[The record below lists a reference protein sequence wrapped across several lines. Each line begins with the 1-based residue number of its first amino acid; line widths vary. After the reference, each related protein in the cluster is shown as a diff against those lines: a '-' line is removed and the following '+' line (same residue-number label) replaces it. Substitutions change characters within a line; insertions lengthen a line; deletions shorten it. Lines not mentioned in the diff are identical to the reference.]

1 MKGIV
6 LAGGTGSRL
15 FPITLGT
22 SKQLLPVYSKPMV
35 YYPLSVLMLAG
46 IRDVLLVSTPH
57 DQDSFRRVLGDGS
70 RFGVRLAYQA
80 QPQPGGLAQAFLI
93 GEEFLAG
100 GPGALVLGDNVFYGQ
115 SLTTM
120 VRAAAARESGA
131 TVFSYSVENPQDY
144 GVVSFD
150 AEGRAVTLEEKPAE
164 PRSNQAVTGLYFYDS
179 TVVEKAKSLRPSA
192 RGELEITDLN
202 RLYLDEGSLHVT
214 RLSRGFAW
222 LDTGTPES
230 LLQASNFVEAVE
242 RRQGLM
248 IACLEEIAYQQGWL
262 DAAGVRAA
270 AAQFKGTA
278 YGRYLERV
286 GEHPPAPV

>member
-15 FPITLGT
+15 FPITLCT

-46 IRDVLLVSTPH
+46 IRDVLLVTTPH
-57 DQDSFRRVLGDGS
+57 EQAAFRRVLGDGS
-70 RFGVRLAYQA
+70 RFGVRLEYRD
-80 QPQPGGLAQAFLI
+80 QPNPGGLAQAFLI

-120 VRAAAARESGA
+120 VRAAAARETGA

-150 AEGRAVTLEEKPAE
+150 SDGRAVTLEEKPAE
-164 PRSNQAVTGLYFYDS
+164 PKSNQAVTGLYFYDR
-179 TVVEKAKSLRPSA
+179 TVVEKARSLRPSA

-202 RLYLDEGSLHVT
+202 RLYMEEGSLHVT

-248 IACLEEIAYQQGWL
+248 IACLEEIAYQQGWV
-262 DAAGVRAA
+262 DASGVRAA
-270 AAQFKGTA
+270 AAEFKGTA
-278 YGRYLERV
+278 YGRYLERLS
-286 GEHPPAPV
+286 EHPPTPV

>member
-46 IRDVLLVSTPH
+46 IRDVLLVTTPH
-57 DQDSFRRVLGDGS
+57 EQAAFRRVLGDGS
-70 RFGVRLAYQA
+70 RFGVRLEYRD
-80 QPQPGGLAQAFLI
+80 QPNPGGLAQAFLI

-120 VRAAAARESGA
+120 VRAAAARETGA

-150 AEGRAVTLEEKPAE
+150 SDGRAVTLEEKPAE
-164 PRSNQAVTGLYFYDS
+164 PKSNQAVTGLYFYDR
-179 TVVEKAKSLRPSA
+179 TVVEKARSLRPSA

-202 RLYLDEGSLHVT
+202 RLYMEEGSLHVT

-248 IACLEEIAYQQGWL
+248 IACLEEIAYQQGWV
-262 DAAGVRAA
+262 DASGVRAA
-270 AAQFKGTA
+270 AAEFKGTA
-278 YGRYLERV
+278 YGRYLERLS
-286 GEHPPAPV
+286 EHPPTPV